1 VTRFRRISLAPVALV
16 GLAVA
21 LAACGDTTTAP
32 TVADGSPTDHGT
44 GTREPAATDGG
55 TDDGTDG
62 GTTSA
67 SRGDSGR
74 SLTDEELAELEQNG
88 GVVLADAA
96 LSDGAVAAVGYPD
109 GDALGVELVGV
120 PRDLLQGGSFGGSG
134 ELLLPG
140 DTCNF
145 QTVDE
150 GFTVVVTD
158 EPGVTVTVVGPDD
171 RAVEEA
177 RPATVGD
184 REVGV
189 VLVEVGHTQ
198 DSPRPWVGAGT
209 EC

>member
-1 VTRFRRISLAPVALV
+1 MTRLRRISLAPVALV

-44 GTREPAATDGG
+44 GTGTREPAATDG
-55 TDDGTDG
+55 GTDG

-67 SRGDSGR
+67 SRGDPGG
-74 SLTDEELAELEQNG
+74 SLTDEELAELERDG

-96 LSDGAVAAVGYPD
+96 LPDGVVAAVGYPD

-120 PRDLLQGGSFGGSG
+120 PRELLRGGSFGSE

-140 DTCNF
+140 DTCSF
-145 QTVDE
+145 QSVDE

-189 VLVEVGHTQ
+189 VLVEVGHSQ

>member
-1 VTRFRRISLAPVALV
+1 MTRVRRIVRTPVALV
-16 GLAVA
+16 AIVVA
-21 LAACGDTTTAP
+21 LAACDGTTP
-32 TVADGSPTDHGT
+32 TPNVADGSPTDQGT
-44 GTREPAATDGG
+44 GTTEPGAVDGG
-55 TDDGTDG
+55 TDDGTTNVG
-62 GTTSA
+62 P
-67 SRGDSGR
+67 GDTGR
-74 SLTDEELAELEQNG
+74 SLTDEELAELERDG

-96 LSDGAVAAVGYPD
+96 LSDGVVAAVGYPD

-145 QTVDE
+145 QSVDE

-158 EPGVTVTVVGPDD
+158 EPGVTVTVVGPDR

-184 REVGV
+184 RQVGV

-198 DSPRPWVGAGT
+198 DSPRPWVGSGI